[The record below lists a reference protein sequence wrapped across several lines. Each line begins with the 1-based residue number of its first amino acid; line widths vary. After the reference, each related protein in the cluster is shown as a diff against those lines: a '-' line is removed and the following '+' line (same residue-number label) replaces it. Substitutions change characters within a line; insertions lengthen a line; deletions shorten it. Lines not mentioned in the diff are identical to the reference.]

1 VQVADVVVVG
11 AGPAGTAAAVELARA
26 GRDVVLVDRATF
38 PRDKCCGDGLTT
50 AALRE
55 LEELGVDPRGLPS
68 WRTVT
73 GAVVRGPSGRSFR
86 LPLPTAGGVY
96 GGVARRRDLD
106 AALVERARVVGARVL
121 EGHTLTAASAGGDR
135 VTVDL
140 RRGGPEA
147 ADPVAVRV
155 EARYAIGADGM
166 WSPLRRLL
174 GHAPTGYRGD
184 WHAFRQYFVDVG
196 PEAANELFAL
206 FEADILP
213 GYFWSFPVGDG
224 GANVGFGV
232 SRFGPVP
239 VGDMAAVWRDLLDR
253 PHIRAILGPDARPE
267 GPHRAWPIPTRA
279 GALPL
284 AEGRALF
291 VGDAAGTTDPLTGEG
306 IGQALAT
313 GRWAARAVLD
323 AGPFAAD
330 RAGRRYRDRVRR
342 ELVADHRAARA
353 VSSLL
358 ATPRGADRALAAAG
372 ASAWTRRNFARW
384 LFEDYPRAV
393 LAEPRRWPRAVL
405 TAPGAFAG

>member
-1 VQVADVVVVG
+1 VA
-11 AGPAGTAAAVELARA
+11 
-26 GRDVVLVDRATF
+26 
-38 PRDKCCGDGLTT
+38 
-50 AALRE
+50 
-55 LEELGVDPRGLPS
+55 
-68 WRTVT
+68 
-73 GAVVRGPSGRSFR
+73 
-86 LPLPTAGGVY
+86 
-96 GGVARRRDLD
+96 VA
-106 AALVERARVVGARVL
+106 
-121 EGHTLTAASAGGDR
+121 
-135 VTVDL
+135 L
-140 RRGGPEA
+140 RRGGPDAAEA
-147 ADPVAVRV
+147 APVRV

-174 GHAPTGYRGD
+174 GLGPAGFRGD
-184 WHAFRQYFVDVG
+184 WHAFRQYFTDVG
-196 PEAANELFAL
+196 PAAATELFAL

-213 GYFWSFPVGDG
+213 GYFWSFPLGDG

-232 SRFGPVP
+232 SRSGPVA
-239 VGDMAAVWRDLLDR
+239 VGDMAAVWEDLLAR
-253 PHIRAILGPDARPE
+253 PHIRDILGPRARPE
-267 GPHRAWPIPTRA
+267 GPRRAWPIPTRA

-313 GRWAARAVLD
+313 GRWAARALLA

-330 RAGRRYRDRVRR
+330 EAARRYRERVHR
-342 ELVADHRAARA
+342 ELVADHRVARA

-372 ASAWTRRNFARW
+372 ASPWTRRNFARW

-393 LAEPRRWPRAVL
+393 LAAPRQWPRAVR